1 MSLCSAFSLLSLAGQ
16 SRGSLFCLV
25 SLVISFSWSCG
36 GAVQSHRQLDFVTRQ
51 HVRQQVMASSCKFS
65 SLLDETTRLLE
76 RTLVHS
82 SFNLLHVAFQ
92 DFLCHRYQSMHC
104 NFIHLLWRLP
114 SLGQNFDANK
124 LQEHNYSWTL
134 HQGICSWHPC
144 CFTAVSD
151 TRHLHQEFCEEPW
164 SCSRRCKVLDRT
176 FRWYLDDLWFIWF
189 ISTF

>member
-51 HVRQQVMASSCKFS
+51 HGRQQVMASSCKFS
-65 SLLDETTRLLE
+65 ILLDETTRLLE

-92 DFLCHRYQSMHC
+92 DFLCNRCIITLSIFCEGFPH
-104 NFIHLLWRLP
+104 W
-114 SLGQNFDANK
+114 GQNFDANK
-124 LQEHNYSWTL
+124 LQEHNYSWRL
-134 HQGICSWHPC
+134 HQGICRSWHPC

-176 FRWYLDDLWFIWF
+176 FRWDLDDLWFIWMF
-189 ISTF
+189 